1 MASAPRPP
9 PEAPPHR
16 RAAARLR
23 VCIPGKLIL
32 LGGEYDCALEDVS
45 LTGAR
50 VVSDAPMTKDQQGI
64 LQCTPL
70 EVLFTTR
77 WVHGKAAGL
86 EFEEEV
92 GLGTIRMLRW
102 HNDRYRETHDAE
114 LRDMMQDWVAGKT
127 R

>member
-1 MASAPRPP
+1 MQ
-9 PEAPPHR
+9 HR
-16 RAAARLR
+16 RAAPRLR

-45 LTGAR
+45 LSGAR
-50 VVSDAPMTKDQQGI
+50 VICDAAMKKGGQGI
-64 LQCTPL
+64 LQCPPL

-77 WVHGKAAGL
+77 WVDKNTAGL

-92 GLGTIRMLRW
+92 SLGTIRMLRW
-102 HNDRYRETHDAE
+102 HNDRYRNQNEQE
-114 LRDMMQDWVAGKT
+114 LRDMVRDWVECKG